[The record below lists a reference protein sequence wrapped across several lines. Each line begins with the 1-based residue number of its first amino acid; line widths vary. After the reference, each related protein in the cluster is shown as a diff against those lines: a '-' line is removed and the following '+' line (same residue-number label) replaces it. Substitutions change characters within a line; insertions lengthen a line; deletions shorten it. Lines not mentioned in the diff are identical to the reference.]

1 MTRKLNLNL
10 VPLGVAAVTAM
21 MFAPLVAN
29 AGGIV
34 DQFGGQA
41 TAVSPGQV
49 SSPAVS
55 APVATT
61 PAVSS
66 EVLQRFEDVL
76 AAART
81 ASATTTETSSSDG
94 SGSRGSTPAVSP
106 FVSPSPTPVATF
118 VSPSSH
124 AYSSGAYVS
133 TAPPGEHVPP
143 YVHSAIATP
152 DSVQV
157 LGSGALVSRYVR
169 PAPVSA
175 VATAAPVAA
184 YVPAPAW
191 TPPSWDAPVAVA
203 APAWTPPN
211 WDAPVAVAA
220 PTGDGFGA
228 DGFGMVAAAPV
239 LTLGGTFCTGNAKIG
254 WWAGTGEQFVLDPYG
269 CGGAP
274 VAVAP
279 PGLRQTPQLI
289 PPPPPADQA
298 VAAADVVSYG
308 PADSGDAS
316 GSSAS
321 GDGGDGGDGGP

>member
-29 AGGIV
+29 AAGII

-41 TAVSPGQV
+41 TAVSPGLVRSPVV
-49 SSPAVS
+49 SSPVVS
-55 APVATT
+55 SPVATT
-61 PAVSS
+61 PAVST

-76 AAART
+76 AAARA

-94 SGSRGSTPAVSP
+94 SGSTGNTTAVSP
-106 FVSPSPTPVATF
+106 YASPTPYPVATVVSPSHVYNP
-118 VSPSSH
+118 
-124 AYSSGAYVS
+124 GAYVS

-143 YVHSAIATP
+143 YFKSAIATP

-157 LGSGALVSRYVR
+157 LGSGAPVNRYV
-169 PAPVSA
+169 APRA
-175 VATAAPVAA
+175 PAAPAA
-184 YVPAPAW
+184 SAYAPGPVVYPYA
-191 TPPSWDAPVAVA
+191 TYDAPVAVA

-211 WDAPVAVAA
+211 WDAPVAAPVAVAA
-220 PTGDGFGA
+220 PA
-228 DGFGMVAAAPV
+228 
-239 LTLGGTFCTGNAKIG
+239 LTLGGTFCTGNAMIG

-279 PGLRQTPQLI
+279 PGPPHSFTPVPT
-289 PPPPPADQA
+289 PPPPVFAGCVITPI
-298 VAAADVVSYG
+298 YG
-308 PADSGDAS
+308 DSNGEKFLMGNTDS
-316 GSSAS
+316 CSSAI
-321 GDGGDGGDGGP
+321 GPY

>member
-29 AGGIV
+29 AGGII

-124 AYSSGAYVS
+124 VYSSGAYVS

-157 LGSGALVSRYVR
+157 LGSGALVSRYV
-169 PAPVSA
+169 APRA
-175 VATAAPVAA
+175 PAAPVASA
-184 YVPAPAW
+184 YVPAG
-191 TPPSWDAPVAVA
+191 PVVYPYATVA